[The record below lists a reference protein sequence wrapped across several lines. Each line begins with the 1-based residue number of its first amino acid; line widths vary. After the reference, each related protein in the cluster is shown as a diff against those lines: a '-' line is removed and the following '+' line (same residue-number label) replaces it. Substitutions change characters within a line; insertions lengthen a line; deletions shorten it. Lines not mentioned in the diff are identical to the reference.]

1 MHTHTPRSSRSGLP
15 RQSPRTRDRLGK
27 ELPKVLFISCTE
39 SRLAPQRFVAH
50 PDQIYEVRNIGNI
63 VLPYNPRIVSGDIA
77 TIEYTLTLPNLSD
90 VVISGHSGCTAVAA
104 LLAQKSVSSSMRR
117 WLFVGNSR
125 AASREAVGARIGAV
139 LDAEAC
145 ERAARAH
152 LLTQLANLAGYP
164 GLESGRRGGDLRLR
178 ALFHSSET
186 GATDIYSPRANSF
199 VPLTHQVA
207 GAAR

>member
-1 MHTHTPRSSRSGLP
+1 MRTPHSSRSALP
-15 RQSPRTRDRLGK
+15 RQRSQARDQMSK

-39 SRLAPQRFVAH
+39 SRLAPQRFV
-50 PDQIYEVRNIGNI
+50 PDPEQIYEVRNIGNI

-77 TIEYTLTLPNLSD
+77 TIEYALTLPDLKD
-90 VVISGHSGCTAVAA
+90 VVISGHSDCAVVAA
-104 LLAQKSVSSSMRR
+104 LLSQRSVSSSMRR

-125 AASREAVGARIGAV
+125 AASREAVGARAGAD

-145 ERAARAH
+145 DRAARAH

-186 GATDIYSPRANSF
+186 GATEIYSPRDNSF
-199 VPLTHQVA
+199 VPLNRQVPR
-207 GAAR
+207 AAR

>member
-1 MHTHTPRSSRSGLP
+1 MS
-15 RQSPRTRDRLGK
+15 K

-39 SRLAPQRFVAH
+39 SRLAPQRFVAD

-77 TIEYTLTLPNLSD
+77 TIEYALTLPDLKD
-90 VVISGHSGCTAVAA
+90 VVISGHAGCTAVAA

-125 AASREAVGARIGAV
+125 AASREAVGARAGAD

-152 LLTQLANLAGYP
+152 LLTQMANLAGYP
-164 GLESGRRGGDLRLR
+164 GLESGRRGRDLRLR

-186 GATDIYSPRANSF
+186 GTTEMYSPRDNSF
-199 VPLTHQVA
+199 VPLTRQVPS
-207 GAAR
+207 AAR